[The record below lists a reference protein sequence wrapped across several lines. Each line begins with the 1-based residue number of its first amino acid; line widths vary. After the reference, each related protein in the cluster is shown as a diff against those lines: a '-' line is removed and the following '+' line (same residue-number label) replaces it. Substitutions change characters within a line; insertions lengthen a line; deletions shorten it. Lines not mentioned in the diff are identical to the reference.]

1 MEKPWIKEKW
11 YVSNYNFHP
20 DVRGPIKLSNIEI
33 SDCTLREGEQQ
44 PGVVLTREEKI
55 RIAQAL
61 DELGI
66 HQIESGMPAV
76 SPEEQKTITQIAKAG
91 HRAKILA
98 FCRARKE
105 EIQIARDCGVWGIL
119 CSLPSS
125 PLLIEEKLKWP
136 YEKVIDT
143 AIELTNFAHTQGLYV
158 VFSPFDTTRAD
169 FSFLSRYI
177 QTVIAQGHVDRLRLV
192 DTRGCISPQGIAFL
206 ISKVRELTDLPIEI
220 HCHDDFGLAT
230 ANTIIAA
237 SAGANVLS
245 TTMNGMGE
253 RSGNASTEEV
263 AVALLLLYGL
273 HLNLKYEKFYEVSR
287 LVQELTGVKLQPHKA
302 VVGGNAF
309 TFESGAGLE
318 GFAKGNPFISET
330 YLPEVVGQK
339 FNVLLGKKSG
349 KYSIQMK
356 LEELSLTLPDEKVTA
371 LLKEVKEQSE
381 RTKKPV
387 SDEDFHE
394 MVKRVGGG

>member
-20 DVRGPIKLSNIEI
+20 DVKKEIKLSNIEI

-44 PGVVLTREEKI
+44 PGVVLTGEEKV
-55 RIAQAL
+55 RIAKAL

-66 HQIESGMPAV
+66 HQIEAGMPAV
-76 SPEEQKTITQIAKAG
+76 SPEEQKTITHIAKAG
-91 HRAKILA
+91 LRAKILA

-125 PLLIEEKLKWP
+125 TLLIEEKLKWP
-136 YEKVIDT
+136 YEKVIET
-143 AIELTNFAHTQGLYV
+143 AIELTNFAHDQGLYV

-169 FSFLSRYI
+169 FQFLSRYI

-192 DTRGCISPQGIAFL
+192 DTRGCISSQGIAFL
-206 ISKVRELTDLPIEI
+206 IRKIRELTNLPIEI

-237 SAGANVLS
+237 VSGANVLS
-245 TTMNGMGE
+245 TTINGMGE

-263 AVALLLLYGL
+263 AVALLLLYGVDL
-273 HLNLKYEKFYEVSR
+273 KLKYEKFYGVSR

-302 VVGGNAF
+302 VVGQNAF
-309 TFESGAGLE
+309 SFESGAGLE

-339 FNVLLGKKSG
+339 FSVLLGKKSG

-356 LEELSLTLPDEKVTA
+356 LEELSLTVPDEKVAT

-387 SDEDFHE
+387 SDEAFRE
-394 MVKRVGGG
+394 MVRRVIAS

>member
-1 MEKPWIKEKW
+1 MEKLWIKERW
-11 YVSNYNFHP
+11 YVSNYNFHSE
-20 DVRGPIKLSNIEI
+20 VKEGIKLSNIEI

-44 PGVVLTREEKI
+44 PGVVLTGEEKI

-66 HQIESGMPAV
+66 HQIEAGMPAV
-76 SPEEQKTITQIAKAG
+76 SPEEEKTITHIAKAG
-91 HRAKILA
+91 LRAKILA
-98 FCRARKE
+98 FCRAIKD
-105 EIQIARDCGVWGIL
+105 EIEIARDCGVWGIL

-125 PLLIEEKLKWP
+125 TLLIEEKLKWP
-136 YEKVIDT
+136 YERVIET
-143 AIELTNFAHTQGLYV
+143 AVELTRFAHDQGLYV

-169 FSFLSRYI
+169 FQFLSKYI
-177 QTVIAQGHVDRLRLV
+177 QNVIAQGHVDRLRLV
-192 DTRGCISPQGIAFL
+192 DTRGCISPHGIDFL
-206 ISKVRELTDLPIEI
+206 IKKIRELTDLPIEI

-230 ANTIIAA
+230 ANTLTAA
-237 SAGANVLS
+237 AAGANVLS

-273 HLNLKYEKFYEVSR
+273 DLRLKYEKLYEVSC
-287 LVQELTGVKLQPHKA
+287 LVQELTGVKLQPHKS
-302 VVGGNAF
+302 VVGKNAF

-356 LEELSLTLPDEKVTA
+356 LKELSLTVPDEKAST

-381 RTKKPV
+381 RTKRPV
-387 SDEDFHE
+387 SDEDFRE
-394 MVKRVGGG
+394 MVKRVMAS

>member
-1 MEKPWIKEKW
+1 MEKLWIKERW
-11 YVSNYNFHP
+11 YVSNYNFHSE
-20 DVRGPIKLSNIEI
+20 VKEGIKLSNIEI

-44 PGVVLTREEKI
+44 PGVVLTGEEKI

-66 HQIESGMPAV
+66 HQIEAGMPAV
-76 SPEEQKTITQIAKAG
+76 SPEEEKTITHIAKAG
-91 HRAKILA
+91 LRAKILA
-98 FCRARKE
+98 FCRAIKD
-105 EIQIARDCGVWGIL
+105 EIEIARDCGVWGIL

-125 PLLIEEKLKWP
+125 TLLIEEKLKWP
-136 YEKVIDT
+136 YERVIET
-143 AIELTNFAHTQGLYV
+143 AVELTRFAHDQGLYV

-169 FSFLSRYI
+169 FQFLSKYI
-177 QTVIAQGHVDRLRLV
+177 QNVIAQGHVDRLRLV
-192 DTRGCISPQGIAFL
+192 DTRGCISPHGIDFL
-206 ISKVRELTDLPIEI
+206 IKKIRELTDLPIEI

-230 ANTIIAA
+230 ANTLTAA
-237 SAGANVLS
+237 AAGANVLS

-273 HLNLKYEKFYEVSR
+273 DLRLKYEKLYEVSC
-287 LVQELTGVKLQPHKA
+287 LVQELTGVKLQPHKS
-302 VVGGNAF
+302 VVGQNAF

-356 LEELSLTLPDEKVTA
+356 LKELSLTVPDEKAST

-381 RTKKPV
+381 RTKRPV
-387 SDEDFHE
+387 SDEDFRE
-394 MVKRVGGG
+394 MVKRVMAS

>member
-1 MEKPWIKEKW
+1 
-11 YVSNYNFHP
+11 
-20 DVRGPIKLSNIEI
+20 
-33 SDCTLREGEQQ
+33 
-44 PGVVLTREEKI
+44 
-55 RIAQAL
+55 
-61 DELGI
+61 
-66 HQIESGMPAV
+66 
-76 SPEEQKTITQIAKAG
+76 
-91 HRAKILA
+91 
-98 FCRARKE
+98 
-105 EIQIARDCGVWGIL
+105 
-119 CSLPSS
+119 
-125 PLLIEEKLKWP
+125 
-136 YEKVIDT
+136 
-143 AIELTNFAHTQGLYV
+143 
-158 VFSPFDTTRAD
+158 
-169 FSFLSRYI
+169 
-177 QTVIAQGHVDRLRLV
+177 
-192 DTRGCISPQGIAFL
+192 L
-206 ISKVRELTDLPIEI
+206 ISKVRDLTDLPIEI

-302 VVGGNAF
+302 VVGENAF

-356 LEELSLTLPDEKVTA
+356 LEELSLTLPDEKVA
-371 LLKEVKEQSE
+371 ILLKEVKEQSE
-381 RTKKPV
+381 HTKKPV

-394 MVKRVGGG
+394 MIKRVVG